1 METLISGL
9 SDGAIYGLIAM
20 GMSITFYVTRVINF
34 AHGQLLMVAVMIIAE
49 GSLAHWP
56 LAASILLAF
65 VASAVIAIL
74 TYLIAIRPV
83 VRRLA
88 STSNT
93 RRTLCAPLMEETRI
107 VHFLAGQ
114 KNRPLG

>member
-34 AHGQLLMVAVMIIAE
+34 AHGQQLMVAVMIIAE

-56 LAASILLAF
+56 LACPSPPPAGPRARPD
-65 VASAVIAIL
+65 AGA
-74 TYLIAIRPV
+74 RPV
-83 VRRLA
+83 AGPAPPSRA
-88 STSNT
+88 CSSTW
-93 RRTLCAPLMEETRI
+93 C
-107 VHFLAGQ
+107 
-114 KNRPLG
+114 